1 VLMQNI
7 ERDGYT
13 REQILEVLHSVRN
26 SRNVRFKY
34 NLLDKNEYFIKEL
47 ETVVSGEVSMSAF
60 STIKRTAKFKI
71 KEQYIDEHTE
81 RQMDSRFT
89 VQWNTGSHWDGGTH
103 TNTAVSGTDLVLE
116 TREVSNI
123 ADPYFEAPAYT
134 SGVHQDWTLWGTAR
148 GNGTRSAT
156 GGWNGSVGQQVN
168 RTAVG
173 SLGIQEALKD
183 WSVPAGGNMF
193 LSFLFYPL
201 NDSVGN
207 FANPNYCYFLSNDTA
222 TVANVQITDYTIT
235 QHSGGW
241 YRFEGKAVAPA
252 SGSFGV
258 LIGWNTATGTTGSV
272 IIDGVYAGRNK
283 GWYEGEWVSNI
294 KDVNGNNALYINSLL
309 TMSGSTASLGNV
321 SVDSRYSLD
330 GGATWS
336 SWSNELTSSG
346 NSEMNGLTGKW
357 LTYGQVQFKVRFKR
371 AYINENNARLLS
383 LVFWLDKEI
392 DVTVPKAT
400 EINYL
405 QHRIQ
410 PFMEVQMPD
419 KEWISFPLGI
429 FLLSTP
435 TRSDEDGVVMRDIE
449 AYDGLVILDDDKF
462 TSRYFV
468 AGGTKYTKAV
478 EDLLRSAGIKKFN
491 VSDAPQT
498 VGQSGIEFKVG
509 MSKLEAINTLLKAM
523 NYTPIWVD
531 AEGTYTSYPYVSPS
545 NRASEYTYEDSEISV
560 IYNGMEEELDL
571 FSVANV
577 WVVTQSNPEKT
588 PLVSTLTNND
598 PDSPTSTVTLGRN
611 IVDFREV
618 EDIADQAT
626 LDGYT
631 ERIAFEASQLFG
643 KLKFKTALMPFHEY
657 SDVLQINYSP
667 LEISDTFS
675 ETSWTMEL
683 KAGGQMTHE
692 VRKVVKI

>member
-1 VLMQNI
+1 MQNI

-34 NLLDKNEYFIKEL
+34 NLLDRNEYFIKEL

-71 KEQYIDEHTE
+71 KEQYVDEHVE
-81 RQMDSRFT
+81 RQMDSRFN
-89 VQWNTGSHWDGGTH
+89 VQWNTGTHWGAGTH
-103 TNTAVSGTDLVLE
+103 TNTAVSGTDLVLD
-116 TREVSNI
+116 TRETSNI
-123 ADPYFEAPAYT
+123 ADPYFEAPAFT
-134 SGVHQDWTLWGTAR
+134 SGVHPDWTVWGTAR
-148 GNGTRSAT
+148 GNASRSAS
-156 GGWNGSVGQQVN
+156 GGWNGSVGQQLN
-168 RTAVG
+168 RVAGG

-183 WSVPAGGNMF
+183 WSVPAGGNMY

-201 NDSVGN
+201 NDSAGN
-207 FANPNYCYFLSNDTA
+207 FANPNYCYFLSDAGN
-222 TVANVQITDYTIT
+222 VAITDYTIT

-241 YRFEGKAVAPA
+241 YRFEGKAVAPNSA
-252 SGSFGV
+252 SYGA
-258 LIGWNTATGTTGSV
+258 LLGWNTANLNGSV
-272 IIDGVYAGRNK
+272 IIDGVYVGRNK

-294 KDVNGNNALYINSLL
+294 KDVNGNNALYINSLITL
-309 TMSGSTASLGNV
+309 SASTAQLGNV

-330 GGATWS
+330 GGSTWS
-336 SWSNELTSSG
+336 AWSNELTTNG
-346 NSEMNGLTGKW
+346 TSEMNGLTGKW
-357 LTYGQVQFKVRFKR
+357 ISDGQVQFKIRLKR
-371 AYINENNARLLS
+371 AYINENNARALS
-383 LVFWLDKEI
+383 LAFWLDREI
-392 DVTVPKAT
+392 DVTVAKTT

-435 TRSDEDGVVMRDIE
+435 TRVDEDGIVMREIE

-478 EDLLRSAGIKKFN
+478 EDLLRSAGIRKYN

-498 VGQSGIEFKVG
+498 VGQAGIEFKVG
-509 MSKLEAINTLLKAM
+509 TSKLEAINTLLKAM

-531 AEGTYTSYPYVSPS
+531 ADGVYTSYPYVSPS
-545 NRASEYTYEDSEISV
+545 NRASEYTYEDNEISV

-571 FSVANV
+571 FSVSNV

-588 PLVSTLTNND
+588 PLVSTRTNNS
-598 PDSPTSTVTLGRN
+598 PDSPTSTVNLGRN

-626 LDGYT
+626 LDAYT
-631 ERIAFEASQLFG
+631 DRIAFEASQLFG

-657 SDVLQINYSP
+657 SDVLQIKYSP
-667 LEISDTFS
+667 LEINDSFS